1 MCSHKALLYSTWNVT
16 GNREAAMNLAIS
28 KLKKARIETV
38 AMVRNEPTWM
48 EVAAYYESGGQRR
61 TGQYVGGFV
70 VKPLP

>member
-1 MCSHKALLYSTWNVT
+1 
-16 GNREAAMNLAIS
+16 MNLAIS